1 MCRKLFNNTIFVLLI
16 TLLLIPTFTI
26 GATSTSS
33 TNDSTTN
40 KKEPEILE
48 LESRKSFDF
57 FWQEA
62 NTNKDSKGYGLI
74 RDRAPGNP
82 QISSIASVGFG
93 LTAIAIGAERGWVTY
108 EQAYER
114 VLGTLNTLLNNVPQ
128 ENGFF
133 YHFLDM
139 ETAKRAWNSEV
150 SIIDTAIALCG
161 ALTAGEYFGG
171 EVKQKAEQ
179 LYKRVNWPW
188 FVDNKVKQ
196 FYMAYSPEKGFQ
208 GHWDFYA
215 EQFMLYFL
223 AAGSPTFPADPNLFY
238 SFQRHYGSYGGGKR
252 FIHSWFGS
260 IFTYQFSFAWF
271 DLRNMIDKSGVDWWE
286 NSVIAITS
294 NRKYCIDNKGKF
306 KTFGENS
313 WGLTACDGPKGYEG
327 RYGTPPSGYN
337 NDQHYVDGT
346 VPPAGAAGSI
356 VFLPDE
362 SIAALEYYYKNYPQL
377 WGKYGFKDAY
387 NIDVKPAWY
396 AQDVIG
402 IDKGITLLMI
412 ENYRNEFVW
421 KYFMKN
427 AYVQSGIEKVGLK
440 KKN

>member
-1 MCRKLFNNTIFVLLI
+1 
-16 TLLLIPTFTI
+16 
-26 GATSTSS
+26 
-33 TNDSTTN
+33 
-40 KKEPEILE
+40 
-48 LESRKSFDF
+48 
-57 FWQEA
+57 
-62 NTNKDSKGYGLI
+62 
-74 RDRAPGNP
+74 
-82 QISSIASVGFG
+82 
-93 LTAIAIGAERGWVTY
+93 
-108 EQAYER
+108 
-114 VLGTLNTLLNNVPQ
+114 
-128 ENGFF
+128 
-133 YHFLDM
+133 
-139 ETAKRAWNSEV
+139 
-150 SIIDTAIALCG
+150 
-161 ALTAGEYFGG
+161 
-171 EVKQKAEQ
+171 
-179 LYKRVNWPW
+179 
-188 FVDNKVKQ
+188 
-196 FYMAYSPEKGFQ
+196 
-208 GHWDFYA
+208 
-215 EQFMLYFL
+215 
-223 AAGSPTFPADPNLFY
+223 
-238 SFQRHYGSYGGGKR
+238 
-252 FIHSWFGS
+252 
-260 IFTYQFSFAWF
+260 
-271 DLRNMIDKSGVDWWE
+271 RNMVDKSGVDWWE